1 MAEPISSVLLV
12 DYEKL
17 QQSFA
22 AAGGEGQ
29 FADRAAIWLAAVA
42 DGRAFEPKGISRRL
56 VIKRCYA
63 GPGVNGKLRD
73 RLHAAGFDVVEAGD
87 GTRGSSDLHMAM
99 DTIEALS
106 RPEGFGEFIL
116 LSPGTELAPLLT
128 RLKAAKR
135 TAVILAD
142 DTTSARDRTMADVV
156 IEAKDLVRPPAP
168 GEPVAAIEA
177 RAPAAAPVPDRADIE
192 AFARRI
198 HAATNIPLLSPK
210 TFAEL
215 FRHLTDEVAASGYH
229 FQTTAKNVADRMS
242 ASGRNVTRRQV
253 VFIVKG
259 LALKG
264 HVFSTGD
271 TSDRL
276 AEVFREQ
283 ARYLISN
290 AGITLDPREEQLL
303 VAWFQGRPTAAAPRA
318 AAAPATAPVQPAAPA
333 APATPPAAQAP
344 PASPSA
350 ETRARIAETIEREV
364 AKAVVRP
371 SAKPPQP
378 RPAVGNQQR
387 PPPVRPVEMPK
398 STARSAQPV
407 RPAPTAREE
416 AKAVIAARIAAS
428 AKIKKTARPT
438 LSQTPVPANNAPS
451 TTPPEPPFAD
461 ETHPAPHAHSH
472 NGAASPDMIETSIL
486 AAIAEAVDVL
496 VDEPEARSREE
507 RPAPQPRAQDKP
519 APEEE
524 PDAPTE
530 IDDAESGDI
539 GDQIQRIIASYNR
552 SRLNE

>member
-1 MAEPISSVLLV
+1 MAEPISSVLLI
-12 DYEKL
+12 DYERL

-29 FADRAAIWLAAVA
+29 FADRAAIWLAALA
-42 DGRAFEPKGISRRL
+42 DGRAFGPKGVSRRL
-56 VIKRCYA
+56 AIKRCYA

-73 RLHAAGFDVVEAGD
+73 RLHAAGFDIVEAGN
-87 GTRGSSDLHMAM
+87 GTRGSADLHMAM
-99 DTIEALS
+99 DTIEALG

-135 TAVILAD
+135 TAVIMAD
-142 DTTSARDRTMADVV
+142 DTTSARDRTMADLV
-156 IEAKDLVRPPAP
+156 IEAKDLVRQPA
-168 GEPVAAIEA
+168 GEPAAAAET
-177 RAPAAAPVPDRADIE
+177 RAAASAPVPDRADIE
-192 AFARRI
+192 AFARKI

-215 FRHLTDEVAASGYH
+215 FRHLTEEVAASGYH

-303 VAWFQGRPTAAAPRA
+303 VAWFQGRPTATAPRA
-318 AAAPATAPVQPAAPA
+318 PAAHPA
-333 APATPPAAQAP
+333 PPPAAAQAP
-344 PASPSA
+344 TAAPSA

-371 SAKPPQP
+371 SASARPPQP
-378 RPAVGNQQR
+378 RPPVGNQQR
-387 PPPVRPVEMPK
+387 PPPVRPVDMPK
-398 STARSAQPV
+398 STARQGQPMH
-407 RPAPTAREE
+407 PSPTARED
-416 AKAVIAARIAAS
+416 AKAVIAARISAS
-428 AKIKKTARPT
+428 AKIKKNPRPT
-438 LSQTPVPANNAPS
+438 ASQTPVPVHAAPS
-451 TTPPEPPFAD
+451 TAPLEPPLAAD
-461 ETHPAPHAHSH
+461 SYAAPGTHSH
-472 NGAASPDMIETSIL
+472 NGATSPDMIETSIL

-496 VDEPEARSREE
+496 VDEPQTRNRDE
-507 RPAPQPRAQDKP
+507 RPAAEARARDNAP

-524 PDAPTE
+524 PDTPTE
-530 IDDAESGDI
+530 IDDAESSDI